1 MATCPKTL
9 RLLALVEEIRS
20 SIESNDASNAA
31 ARSGL
36 LMKITNLRDAV
47 EAPQDSLLRIYAQP
61 LQNAALRVAVELGLP
76 KIISTANSPIPEI
89 GISLAQLAGRS
100 HGDPRLIA
108 RLMRVLTA
116 MGICVEVGPERYMS
130 NPLNEVI
137 LQPGYTAGVRF
148 HFDIEIPAIIKLIPC
163 LDKNAFQNPVDASQ
177 SAFDYAFGASFF
189 EWMKENP
196 ATLRCFELYM
206 AGRRVGKA
214 SWLDYYPVEERLVEG
229 TSVENVIF
237 MVDIGGGQGHDLK
250 SLSDRYGDK
259 GLPGRL
265 ILQDLVA
272 GTREISA
279 TSFESMVHNFF
290 EPQPVKGA
298 RVYHLRAILHDWPT
312 AICRTILS
320 HIADAM
326 TPNYSKLIIREFI
339 LPDTN
344 VPLYTAC
351 TDVRMMLLH
360 AGLERTKSQWIKLLS
375 EVGLEL
381 GGVWTAERGGE
392 GVIEAFKSAEAQE

>member
-20 SIESNDASNAA
+20 AIESNDASNAA

-47 EAPQDSLLRIYAQP
+47 EAPQDSLLRVYAQP

-76 KIISTANSPIPEI
+76 EIISTANSPIPEI

-108 RLMRVLTA
+108 RLMRVITA

-148 HFDIEIPAIIKLIPC
+148 HFDVEIPAIIKLIPC
-163 LDKNAFQNPVDASQ
+163 LDKHAFQNPVDASQ

-237 MVDIGGGQGHDLK
+237 MVDIGGGQGHDLE
-250 SLSDRYGDK
+250 SLSDKYGDK

-272 GTREISA
+272 GTREIST

-381 GGVWTAERGGE
+381 GGFWTAERGGE
-392 GVIEAFKSAEAQE
+392 GVIEAFKSAEPQE